1 MSDKEPAK
9 KTKKKSAAKK
19 SKKTD
24 TVEEKSVI
32 YIDYTAMTKED
43 STVFDTTQEE
53 VAKEHGIYKEKERYQ
68 PMLVALGWNWLL
80 EALEEE
86 IVGMKLGE
94 EKKVEIPPEKG
105 AGFPDPKKI
114 KTISKTKLAKHGDR
128 PIKGESIT
136 FGRERGVIT
145 AVMGR
150 TVRVDFNSPLAGKTL
165 IFNVEVKEIIVDPL
179 ERLQAVV
186 KRRIP
191 VLEDGRVNVTID
203 GEVINI
209 ELPKETRYIENIAFG
224 EVGIASDALKMYEE
238 AKKVKICTVFDRPE
252 ENQT

>member
-1 MSDKEPAK
+1 MSEKEPKK
-9 KTKKKSAAKK
+9 KTKKKTKANDVVA
-19 SKKTD
+19 
-24 TVEEKSVI
+24 EKSVI
-32 YIDYTAMTKED
+32 YIDYTAKTKED
-43 STVFDTTQEE
+43 ETVFDTTLEE
-53 VAKEHGIYKEKERYQ
+53 VAHEKGIYKDNERYQ

-86 IVGMKLGE
+86 IVGMKVG
-94 EKKVEIPPEKG
+94 EKKTIEIPPERG

-114 KTISKTKLAKHGDR
+114 KTIAKTKLAKHGDR
-128 PIKGESIT
+128 PIKGETIT

-165 IFNVEVKEIIVDPL
+165 IFDVEVKDIITDPL
-179 ERLQAVV
+179 EKLQAVV

-191 VLEDGRVNVTID
+191 VLEEDRFSISIE
-203 GEVINI
+203 GEVIII

-224 EVGIASDALKMYEE
+224 EVGIASDALKIYEE
-238 AKKVKICTVFDRPE
+238 AKSVKICTIFDRPE